1 MSLYGKGDLL
11 TGDTILIMP
20 GNANKR
26 DPSDIAKGKALRAAL
41 FMVAIALILLWRP
54 LSLKAGSSI
63 VITDVNAYSTC
74 SATLTINTTSIT
86 FPSANPDLAT
96 SVAATQNPVGVTA
109 SVQIDDQST
118 VTLTALAGGD
128 LVSGGNTISIN
139 NVTWTATGSG
149 DNNSGLIAGNMNKST
164 PVLAG
169 SWTQSGTYT
178 GAFSFFLANSW
189 SYAPGTYSQ
198 TVTYTITAP

>member
-1 MSLYGKGDLL
+1 M
-11 TGDTILIMP
+11 IMP
-20 GNANKR
+20 GNAKKR
-26 DPSDIAKGKALRAAL
+26 VLFDISKRKALRAAL
-41 FMVAIALILLWRP
+41 FMVAIALKSLSLP
-54 LSLKAGSSI
+54 LSLNADTSI
-63 VITDVNAYSTC
+63 VMTDVNATSTC
-74 SATLTINTTSIT
+74 SATLTINSSSIT
-86 FPSANPDLAT
+86 FPSANPDLVL
-96 SVAATQNPVGVTA
+96 SVPATQNPVSVNA
-109 SVQIDDQST
+109 SVQIDDKST